1 VAGRFSRF
9 LNLER
14 GRPARG
20 SEAEPS
26 GRGRTARFDALEPSA
41 AAPTDVRPAKGH
53 LARFDA
59 PAEEELRVYEQR
71 EADPPF
77 VRCVRCEVDSGR
89 FARSCAACGEDLD
102 TPEQRSFNERVWKES
117 QAQRSAD
124 QAQDRARE
132 EARREEITQAAEQ
145 NRAYYEEL
153 ARRVGRET
161 RQRIDEDAWDWRLAR
176 WRGAPLRLT
185 GRHFGIIGVVSTLIA
200 LAALAMG
207 SKWVVRALAFIA
219 VGVAFAVVR
228 WLRRR

>member
-1 VAGRFSRF
+1 VAGRLSRF
-9 LNLER
+9 LHLER
-14 GRPARG
+14 GRQARG

-26 GRGRTARFDALEPSA
+26 GRGRSARFDALEPSA
-41 AAPTDVRPAKGH
+41 AAPADVRPAKGH
-53 LARFDA
+53 LARFEA

-89 FARSCAACGEDLD
+89 FARSCAACGADLD
-102 TPEQRSFNERVWKES
+102 TPEQRSFNERVWKER
-117 QAQRSAD
+117 QAQRIAE
-124 QAQDRARE
+124 QAQQRARE

-161 RQRIDEDAWDWRLAR
+161 RQRIDEGAWDWRPAR
-176 WRGAPLRLT
+176 WRWGPLRT
-185 GRHFGIIGVVSTLIA
+185 GRHVGILGVASGLIA
-200 LAALAMG
+200 VAALAMG
-207 SKWVVRALAFIA
+207 GKWVVRALAFIA
-219 VGVAFAVVR
+219 VGVAFALVR